1 MVIFHS
7 YVNVYQAGYV
17 ALIGFSGLYLSIRQ
31 KCRWS
36 FRETTNHQ
44 VCIFPDI
51 VHRVHFMMRPDL
63 SGVSYAAFCLRIAMQ
78 WSINALA
85 LTGAIRAFVLLSG
98 LLIPRMY
105 QRSRFGLAL
114 TMAGGCIM
122 MVNVRLRFAVD
133 VFCVSLLW
141 IHRSGNL

>member
-7 YVNVYQAGYV
+7 YVNVYQRVCGSYW
-17 ALIGFSGLYLSIRQ
+17 F
-31 KCRWS
+31 
-36 FRETTNHQ
+36 FRFIFVHPPKVPMIFPGVETTNHQ

-133 VFCVSLLW
+133 VFCVSLL
-141 IHRSGNL
+141 

>member
-1 MVIFHS
+1 MIFPG
-7 YVNVYQAGYV
+7 V
-17 ALIGFSGLYLSIRQ
+17 
-31 KCRWS
+31 
-36 FRETTNHQ
+36 ETTNHQ

-51 VHRVHFMMRPDL
+51 VHRVHFMMGRDL
-63 SGVSYAAFCLRIAMQ
+63 SGVSYAAFCLRIAMH